1 MAWLISPSIIS
12 YKSSIHLWIPHI
24 PPFLTSLK
32 LFYSLPECACQQSGT
47 CEKSE
52 SVCQNCGRVLTQ
64 THTHKHHTNISTE
77 WRFPPFTFL
86 MRFLSSFVPS
96 FPMSLYL
103 PLPKK
108 KKSLEKKHNSCKSH
122 TNQMRNINLNTEG
135 KTSQRLNEDES
146 ESKSKQHN
154 NLKPSLKML
163 NRPTIIKDVFWIWTR
178 WHANTHTQSEAV
190 LLWLNGF
197 GPNWHGGVKTL
208 PHGLTCILTLSP
220 HRGCV
225 WPDLF
230 LTLVNIWCQIHTH

>member
-1 MAWLISPSIIS
+1 M
-12 YKSSIHLWIPHI
+12 HVN
-24 PPFLTSLK
+24 SL
-32 LFYSLPECACQQSGT
+32 
-47 CEKSE
+47 
-52 SVCQNCGRVLTQ
+52 VRVKNQRVFAKTVDEYWHKH
-64 THTHKHHTNISTE
+64 THTNTIQT
-77 WRFPPFTFL
+77 FPQSDDFLLLHSWCASSPPLSLHFLCLFTY
-86 MRFLSSFVPS
+86 P
-96 FPMSLYL
+96 YQ
-103 PLPKK
+103 KK